1 MVSNMPIRFRQG
13 DIKRLLA
20 YLHMKPQQKGSTLY
34 CGIGR
39 DGIWRTCKFD
49 YHKDRDIVASG
60 TAKAIANALK
70 FDNVLEMKEY
80 IEKHL

>member
-1 MVSNMPIRFRQG
+1 MDSSMPIRFSQG

-20 YLHMKPQQKGSTLY
+20 HLHMKPQQKGSTLY

-39 DGIWRTCKFD
+39 DGKWRTCKFD

-70 FDNVLEMKEY
+70 FGNVLEMKEY

>member
-20 YLHMKPQQKGSTLY
+20 HLHMKPHQKGSTLY

-49 YHKDRDIVASG
+49 YHKDRDIIASG